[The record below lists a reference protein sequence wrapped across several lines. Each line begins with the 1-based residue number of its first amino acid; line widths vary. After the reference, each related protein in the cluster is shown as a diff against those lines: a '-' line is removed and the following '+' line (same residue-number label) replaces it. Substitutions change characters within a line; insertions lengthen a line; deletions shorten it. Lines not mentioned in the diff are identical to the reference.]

1 MLDAVRGKG
10 MAAVSGRARR
20 LRFHAL
26 AAAFAVLLV
35 CQSFMMLDVLADI
48 FYVDLYIP
56 WINHSTIELVAVIAM
71 TVSLFV
77 LGWFLA
83 DHIRQNR
90 RYKETVRTAS
100 GELLKTISRK
110 FDEWK
115 LSESER
121 EVALLLIKGLSV
133 SEIARARN
141 SRPGTVKSQ
150 SNAVYRKAGLR
161 GRGELAAY
169 FVEDLLAGDSLLE

>member
-56 WINHSTIELVAVIAM
+56 
-71 TVSLFV
+71 
-77 LGWFLA
+77 
-83 DHIRQNR
+83 
-90 RYKETVRTAS
+90 
-100 GELLKTISRK
+100 
-110 FDEWK
+110 
-115 LSESER
+115 
-121 EVALLLIKGLSV
+121 
-133 SEIARARN
+133 
-141 SRPGTVKSQ
+141 
-150 SNAVYRKAGLR
+150 
-161 GRGELAAY
+161 
-169 FVEDLLAGDSLLE
+169 